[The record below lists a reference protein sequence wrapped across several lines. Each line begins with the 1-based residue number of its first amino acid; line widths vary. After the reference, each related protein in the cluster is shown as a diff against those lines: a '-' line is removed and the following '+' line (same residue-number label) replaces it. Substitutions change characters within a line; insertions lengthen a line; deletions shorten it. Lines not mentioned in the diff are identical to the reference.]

1 MSIGRAVLAWELPLL
16 KKAEKNGKGVAEITS
31 LFNQYCAE
39 FKDSLK
45 NKPKKPEPKELT
57 KAEKTAITKAKN
69 KAKKEADDEVAKLK
83 AEREAEE
90 AKTNQEE
97 ESKNG

>member
-39 FKDSLK
+39 FKAEFEGSK
-45 NKPKKPEPKELT
+45 NKPKEKVELT

-69 KAKKEADDEVAKLK
+69 KAKKEADDEVERLK

-90 AKTNQEE
+90 ARLEK